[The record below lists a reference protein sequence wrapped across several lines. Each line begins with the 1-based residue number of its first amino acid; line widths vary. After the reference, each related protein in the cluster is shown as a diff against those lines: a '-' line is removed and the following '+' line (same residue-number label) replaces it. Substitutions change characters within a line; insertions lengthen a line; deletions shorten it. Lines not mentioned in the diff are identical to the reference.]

1 MEHHTSTH
9 TVHLNGML
17 FVYIRMCNIT
27 PSVRLEFSWA
37 SVELTRTEYIICE
50 SQGSVSLTIQRKG
63 NVQDSSY
70 VTVQVLRIALFV
82 YLIIFYSS
90 AEKDLYIQVYI
101 FFFISIGERTNS
113 ICWKGFYTSFIFD
126 SV

>member
-1 MEHHTSTH
+1 MFLIFSMYYTSTH

-17 FVYIRMCNIT
+17 FVCIRMCNIT

-70 VTVQVLRIALFV
+70 VTVQVLRIASLVVV
-82 YLIIFYSS
+82 YLIFFFFTYSGIYICIFYSP
-90 AEKDLYIQVYI
+90 
-101 FFFISIGERTNS
+101 
-113 ICWKGFYTSFIFD
+113 
-126 SV
+126 

>member
-1 MEHHTSTH
+1 MEHYTSTR
-9 TVHLNGML
+9 TVHLNGIFLCML
-17 FVYIRMCNIT
+17 GLYII

-70 VTVQVLRIALFV
+70 VTVQV
-82 YLIIFYSS
+82 
-90 AEKDLYIQVYI
+90 
-101 FFFISIGERTNS
+101 
-113 ICWKGFYTSFIFD
+113 
-126 SV
+126 